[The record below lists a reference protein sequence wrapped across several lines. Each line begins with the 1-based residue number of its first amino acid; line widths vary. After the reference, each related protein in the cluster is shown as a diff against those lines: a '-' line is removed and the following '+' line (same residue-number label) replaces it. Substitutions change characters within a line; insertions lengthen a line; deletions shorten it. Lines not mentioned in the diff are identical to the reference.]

1 MNPNNRYKQLYCLSA
16 IELLLLGILQ
26 FAAGDPP
33 SDSVTYFA
41 AWDKIINGQ
50 PDSLRTPVYPLFV
63 GSMRALFG
71 SLGGLIAVITLQ
83 SALFVCSIGWMR
95 SLLSHLIDN
104 RRIVFCMTCVYA
116 LYPGPLTLCG
126 VVLTEALALAGM
138 TGLLLLSLRAYKTG
152 SQRDIILTGILM
164 LSMVFL
170 RPALIYLPPCF
181 ALLWIVV
188 LCIDRAA
195 RQIAAIGLAGCMISI
210 VALAAYSI
218 EIHRL
223 YGFNGPSS
231 VSTINNYHTARGAG
245 ALVPAEISDPR
256 LRAAIDSVSA
266 LHPVPDVEQMW
277 SEIPAITAVCHT
289 NLLAEQINSSIKA
302 HPVEVAKY
310 IIMKRINMLLES
322 DCVYGGNILPAIR
335 ALTKPVSPNT
345 GAAILLLL
353 ICASILL
360 RHDRLTRSFS
370 LFPWFLCGL
379 FITAYATVLIG
390 APGEWPRLL
399 IPNYPVLLAVIALSF
414 GTKIPAHRH
423 REDANAP
430 NAVQE

>member
-1 MNPNNRYKQLYCLSA
+1 MNPNNRYKRLYCLSA

-26 FAAGDPP
+26 FTAGDPP

-41 AWDKIINGQ
+41 AWDKIIHGL

-63 GSMRALFG
+63 GGLRALFG
-71 SLGGLIAVITLQ
+71 TLGGLIAIMTIQ
-83 SALFVCSIGWMR
+83 SALFICSIGWLR
-95 SLLSHLIDN
+95 SLLSRLVDN
-104 RRIVFCMTCVYA
+104 QRIVFCLTCVYA

-126 VVLTEALALAGM
+126 VVLTEAIALAGM
-138 TGLLLLSLRAYKTG
+138 TGLLLLSLRAYETG
-152 SQRDIILTGILM
+152 SRRDITFAGITM
-164 LSMVFL
+164 LGMVFL

-188 LCIDRAA
+188 LCVNRNA
-195 RQIAAIGLAGCMISI
+195 RRIATCGLAGCVISI
-210 VALAAYSI
+210 AALAAYSV

-231 VSTINNYHTARGAG
+231 VSAINNYHTARGAG
-245 ALVPAEISDPR
+245 VLIAKEIDDPK
-256 LRAAIDSVSA
+256 LRAAIDSVVA
-266 LHPVPDVEQMW
+266 VNPNPDGEAIW
-277 SEIPAITAVCHT
+277 GEIPAITAVCST
-289 NLLAEQINSSIKA
+289 NRLAEQTTSSIKA

-310 IIMKRINMLLES
+310 IIVERLDMLCES
-322 DCVYGGNILPAIR
+322 DCVYGGNIVPAIR

-345 GAAILLLL
+345 GAAILMLL

-360 RHDRLTRSFS
+360 RHDRRIQRFS

-399 IPNYPVLLAVIALSF
+399 IPNYPVLLSIIALTF

-423 REDANAP
+423 RKDAGAP
-430 NAVQE
+430 NKIQ